1 MPDQNRR
8 FSPRALR
15 NLGYES
21 VVGLLA
27 ASSVLLLVAPTLI
40 ILVMSFTGDMLLRFP
55 PRSWSGRWYLELVD
69 NSPQLLASAW
79 VSIQVAL
86 IATVAAGTLGTL
98 AALAIAGKRSNWA
111 VALDAFFMSPMVFP
125 AMSLGLAMLLL
136 LSAIGV
142 RPALWALSIGHTVI
156 VTPFVIRMVSA
167 SVQQLNRSLLDAS
180 SSLGAGRLFTF
191 FHVTLPLIRPGLIGG
206 GIIAF
211 LSSID
216 HVPVSLMLSDPR
228 IETLPVNMWT
238 LLDTNLDVRVASIS
252 GVIVAITLL
261 VILLLDRRLLGNVA
275 R

>member
-1 MPDQNRR
+1 MPEPNPRLT
-8 FSPRALR
+8 PRALR

-21 VVGLLA
+21 VIGLLA
-27 ASSVLLLVAPTLI
+27 LASVLLLVAPTLI

-55 PRSWSGRWYLELVD
+55 PRSWSGRWYLELVE

-86 IATVAAGTLGTL
+86 IATIAAGTLGTL

-136 LSAIGV
+136 LSALGM
-142 RPALWALSIGHTVI
+142 RPALWALAIGHTVI

-180 SSLGAGRLFTF
+180 SSLGAGKLFTF
-191 FHVTLPLIRPGLIGG
+191 FHVTLPLIRPGLVGG
-206 GIIAF
+206 GVIAF

-228 IETLPVNMWT
+228 IETLPVNMWI

>member
-1 MPDQNRR
+1 M
-8 FSPRALR
+8 
-15 NLGYES
+15 
-21 VVGLLA
+21 VGPLVPGAGGELA
-27 ASSVLLLVAPTLI
+27 A
-40 ILVMSFTGDMLLRFP
+40 
-55 PRSWSGRWYLELVD
+55 
-69 NSPQLLASAW
+69 
-79 VSIQVAL
+79 
-86 IATVAAGTLGTL
+86 ATIAAGTLGTL

-136 LSAIGV
+136 LSALGM
-142 RPALWALSIGHTVI
+142 RPALWALAIGHTVI

-191 FHVTLPLIRPGLIGG
+191 FHVTLPLIRPGLVGG
-206 GIIAF
+206 GVIAF

-228 IETLPVNMWT
+228 IETLPVNMWI